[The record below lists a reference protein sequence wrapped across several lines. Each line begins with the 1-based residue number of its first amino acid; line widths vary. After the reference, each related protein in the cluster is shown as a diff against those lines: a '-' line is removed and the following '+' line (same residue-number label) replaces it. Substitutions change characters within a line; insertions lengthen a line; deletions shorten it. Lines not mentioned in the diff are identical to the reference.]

1 MIEKDENKFETKHFQ
16 ELKMEA
22 NGGGNSMDMFL
33 GMTEDSMDTVGSGDF
48 TNTSSPIP
56 SSSGGFHLS
65 TPLVGGVKRPLAFTG
80 GKSGKKVVTG
90 YILYSSE
97 RRKSKVQENPE
108 CKFGEISR
116 MIGNEW
122 RALPPSERQMYE
134 DRASKL
140 NEDNAAKYAEELA
153 LNGGIAHC
161 PSPNLPIMTPAQLS
175 AQHEFITNQVIFF
188 CFQSFFFLHDK
199 KNV

>member
-1 MIEKDENKFETKHFQ
+1 
-16 ELKMEA
+16 MEA
-22 NGGGNSMDMFL
+22 NGGGNSMDIF

-65 TPLVGGVKRPLAFTG
+65 TPLGGIKKPLAFTG
-80 GKSGKKVVTG
+80 GKTGKKTVTG

-97 RRKSKVQENPE
+97 RRKSKVQENPGE
-108 CKFGEISR
+108 KFGEISR

-122 RALPPSERQMYE
+122 RAMPQSERQMYE
-134 DRASKL
+134 ERASKL

-153 LNGGIAHC
+153 LNGGISYC

-175 AQHEFITNQVIFF
+175 AQHEFITNQVNLTLKFF
-188 CFQSFFFLHDK
+188 I
-199 KNV
+199 